1 LLRAIKAFDEA
12 IALDSSFALAYAGKA
27 SAYRTLGA
35 LYQSAEEMYPLAR
48 DAVEEA
54 LAIDESLAEA
64 YSELGR
70 IRFTFEYDL
79 PGARSAFERA
89 VSLKEH
95 DGEIRRAYGH
105 ALIPVD
111 LEAALR
117 QFETARRLD
126 PESVLVANCYG
137 HTLDWAGN
145 ADDAI
150 AEFDRATQIDPA
162 NPVTRVYRAHSLMR
176 QGLFDE
182 AIHEIEL
189 TEEMLTYFFP
199 YMAGDLGCAYALAGR
214 EREAREQLPVLE
226 ERARQGEY
234 VPHLAFAKI
243 YAGLGQVNDA
253 VDALERAFEAREYI
267 IFIGDWPHFQ
277 KVREH
282 PRFIG
287 LLRRMGVQ
295 RWATSTP

>member
-1 LLRAIKAFDEA
+1 
-12 IALDSSFALAYAGKA
+12 
-27 SAYRTLGA
+27 
-35 LYQSAEEMYPLAR
+35 
-48 DAVEEA
+48 
-54 LAIDESLAEA
+54 
-64 YSELGR
+64 
-70 IRFTFEYDL
+70 
-79 PGARSAFERA
+79 
-89 VSLKEH
+89 
-95 DGEIRRAYGH
+95 
-105 ALIPVD
+105 
-111 LEAALR
+111 
-117 QFETARRLD
+117 
-126 PESVLVANCYG
+126 
-137 HTLDWAGN
+137 
-145 ADDAI
+145 
-150 AEFDRATQIDPA
+150 
-162 NPVTRVYRAHSLMR
+162 
-176 QGLFDE
+176 
-182 AIHEIEL
+182 
-189 TEEMLTYFFP
+189 
-199 YMAGDLGCAYALAGR
+199 MAGDLGCAYALAGR